1 MTWGDLEFVNR
12 NSEEGPGMGKFVV
25 GIGNVLLRDEGIGC
39 HVVGALEGIPLPDVQ
54 VIDGG
59 TCPDVLQLLEDV
71 DKLVIVDAVRGG
83 GMPGQI
89 YRFRPEDVTLEQ
101 KPLLSLHDMSLIDSL
116 KLMQV
121 RHNVGDAVIIGVEP
135 KEINCG
141 LELSPELQERIP
153 QIIDAILSE
162 LNTSPKLS
170 LEERNKVI
178 V

>member
-1 MTWGDLEFVNR
+1 MTWGDLESVNR
-12 NSEEGPGMGKFVV
+12 NPEEGPGMGKFVV
-25 GIGNVLLRDEGIGC
+25 GIGNVLLKDEGIGC

-162 LNTSPKLS
+162 LNT
-170 LEERNKVI
+170 
-178 V
+178 